1 MKIIF
6 IGPQGSGK
14 GTQAKII
21 SEKLGIIH
29 ISTGDLL
36 REVKGE
42 MKESVSVL
50 SEIEKTEKR
59 IAEYKELTKP
69 TAPDCAIGRVS
80 RMDAINNNSINLAAL
95 RKNEDKLKGLKYMF
109 SKIGDDDFGLC
120 ERCKQAIPL
129 QRLLFMPQSR
139 FCVNCAR

>member
-1 MKIIF
+1 MLNKNTEEIKEKI
-6 IGPQGSGK
+6 
-14 GTQAKII
+14 
-21 SEKLGIIH
+21 
-29 ISTGDLL
+29 
-36 REVKGE
+36 
-42 MKESVSVL
+42 L

-80 RMDAINNNSINLAAL
+80 RMDAINNNSINQSAL
-95 RKNEDKLKGLKYMF
+95 RKSEDKLKGLKYML
-109 SKIGDDDFGLC
+109 SKIDDDDFGLC
-120 ERCKQAIPL
+120 EKCKQAIPL

>member
-1 MKIIF
+1 MNKHNNEIAEKII
-6 IGPQGSGK
+6 
-14 GTQAKII
+14 
-21 SEKLGIIH
+21 
-29 ISTGDLL
+29 
-36 REVKGE
+36 
-42 MKESVSVL
+42 

>member
-1 MKIIF
+1 MPNKNTEEI
-6 IGPQGSGK
+6 K
-14 GTQAKII
+14 AKI
-21 SEKLGIIH
+21 
-29 ISTGDLL
+29 
-36 REVKGE
+36 
-42 MKESVSVL
+42 L

-59 IAEYKELTKP
+59 IVEYKELTKP

-80 RMDAINNNSINLAAL
+80 RMDAINNNSINQSAL
-95 RKNEDKLKGLKYMF
+95 RKSEDKLNGLKYML
-109 SKIGDDDFGLC
+109 SKIDDDDFGLC